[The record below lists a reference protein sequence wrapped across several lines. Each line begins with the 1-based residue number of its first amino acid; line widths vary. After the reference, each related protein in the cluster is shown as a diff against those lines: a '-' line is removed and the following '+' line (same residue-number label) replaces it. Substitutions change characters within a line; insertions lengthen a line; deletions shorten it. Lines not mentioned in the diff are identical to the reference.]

1 MHSVA
6 KTLRRFEVP
15 LTKPGFLVDENIIT
29 ALSPVTHLSFPTGHP
44 LSQSVVSNIGS
55 GVMLPNLEY
64 LEFGLLEEDDVQ
76 GIIDMLLARSP
87 RTQALS
93 RPISN
98 LREVVIHCYD
108 PACSWEAQV
117 KPQLQDLRSQGM
129 EITSL
134 FS

>member
-15 LTKPGFLVDENIIT
+15 LTKPGFLVDENIIA

>member
-1 MHSVA
+1 
-6 KTLRRFEVP
+6 
-15 LTKPGFLVDENIIT
+15 
-29 ALSPVTHLSFPTGHP
+29 
-44 LSQSVVSNIGS
+44 
-55 GVMLPNLEY
+55 MLPNLEY